1 MGATA
6 VRMSPVWDDPAA
18 VTRLIRG
25 AGPFWPLANYAASE
39 AEMAALGRRGPSI
52 TPPWF
57 RQDFVRQGVV
67 LVPGAELMLGN
78 ERFLE
83 GAQRLGGG
91 PDAVV
96 RPQAVYVNIMGPTP
110 FSFPPHLDIP
120 AFRGFTRA
128 TQPVWLLKTMK
139 TSGLFEAW
147 RTTIATAVSWFYGGP
162 GGDFAYWPDGPEASA
177 ALESAPF
184 DNVGVIADNEATF
197 HGVTALGAP
206 GTRMIDGLTR
216 ESRLV
221 RGTDG
226 WDVRDEDGRIQAH
239 LSDDEVRLTVSWKA
253 DVFSNEDE
261 AALYDRG
268 DDELTLATVIDLLNA
283 DLMER
288 GFALPTPT
296 DPLTDQEWISA
307 LAAVYE
313 DPSPRLA

>member
-1 MGATA
+1 
-6 VRMSPVWDDPAA
+6 
-18 VTRLIRG
+18 
-25 AGPFWPLANYAASE
+25 
-39 AEMAALGRRGPSI
+39 
-52 TPPWF
+52 
-57 RQDFVRQGVV
+57 
-67 LVPGAELMLGN
+67 
-78 ERFLE
+78 
-83 GAQRLGGG
+83 
-91 PDAVV
+91 
-96 RPQAVYVNIMGPTP
+96 
-110 FSFPPHLDIP
+110 
-120 AFRGFTRA
+120 
-128 TQPVWLLKTMK
+128 MK

-268 DDELTLATVIDLLNA
+268 EDELTLATVIDLLNA